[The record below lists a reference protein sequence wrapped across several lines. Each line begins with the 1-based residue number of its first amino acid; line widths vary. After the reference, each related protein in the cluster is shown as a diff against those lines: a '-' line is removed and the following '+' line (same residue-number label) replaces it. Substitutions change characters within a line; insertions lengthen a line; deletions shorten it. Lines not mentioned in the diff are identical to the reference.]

1 MKKVSNSNQTNVSVN
16 LTPEEIAAAFNS
28 NTISK
33 SQRTIKLTPTISLSE
48 MVKRDREI
56 INNSNLKNVCI
67 KVFDD
72 GVIRLPKTSL
82 QMGLGKKLKELG
94 VQSRIESF

>member
-16 LTPEEIAAAFNS
+16 LTPEEIAAAFNN
-28 NTISK
+28 NTTSK

>member
-1 MKKVSNSNQTNVSVN
+1 MKKVRSSNQTNVSVN
-16 LTPEEIAAAFNS
+16 LTPEEIAAAFNN

>member
-1 MKKVSNSNQTNVSVN
+1 MKKVRSSNQTNVSVN
-16 LTPEEIAAAFNS
+16 LTPEEIAAAFNN

-56 INNSNLKNVCI
+56 IDNSNLKNVCI

>member
-16 LTPEEIAAAFNS
+16 LTPEEIAAAFNN
-28 NTISK
+28 NTTSK

-56 INNSNLKNVCI
+56 IDNSNLKNVCI